1 MTQSALRC
9 RKFYLKM
16 TQVHKQ
22 TNKKTLRKK
31 AVQRKETMQIKSD
44 LKHINQMKCVDITQ
58 TLSEFNI
65 KRPFGK
71 KKSVKIQTWTEY

>member
-1 MTQSALRC
+1 MLNDTMTQSALRC

-31 AVQRKETMQIKSD
+31 AVQRKETMKIKSD
-44 LKHINQMKCVDITQ
+44 LKHINQKKCVDITQ
-58 TLSEFNI
+58 TLSEF
-65 KRPFGK
+65 K
-71 KKSVKIQTWTEY
+71 